1 MKTEIWR
8 PHRASRSAR
17 FTRWHEPTG
26 PVSLE
31 GGLVDVWR
39 LELDQPAE
47 VVSHFEQLLS
57 DDEFERAE
65 RFRVRSDRRAY
76 VLTRGVLR
84 TLLAR
89 YLDHPRVKAAGVP
102 ITVGPWGKPM
112 LGFSRV
118 SDHARIEFNVSHSG
132 DLALLAFARDA
143 MIGADVERVRIDYE
157 AHSRAR
163 RFFTDLEIDAIQAIP
178 EDERVHAFF
187 RCWTRKEAFMKA
199 TGKGFHLGM
208 DSFSVS
214 VGDDQPRVLEYVD
227 GAADDWQVYSLE
239 VGDDYA
245 ASVVVNS
252 SNALQL
258 RTMSATVSNSSSVQ
272 LDL

>member
-1 MKTEIWR
+1 MKTDIWR
-8 PHRASRSAR
+8 PHHTTRTAS
-17 FTRWHEPTG
+17 FTRWVEPAG

-31 GGLVDVWR
+31 AGLVDVWR
-39 LELDQPAE
+39 LELDQPSD
-47 VVSHFEQLLS
+47 VVSHFEQILS

-76 VLTRGVLR
+76 VMTRAVLR

-89 YLDHPRVKAAGVP
+89 YLDHPRVKPENVP
-102 ITVGPWGKPM
+102 IATGAWGKPM
-112 LGFSRV
+112 LGFSRM

-132 DLALLAFARDA
+132 GLALLAFARDVRV
-143 MIGADVERVRIDYE
+143 GADVERVRVDYE

-163 RFFTDLEIDAIQAIP
+163 RFFTELEIEAMESIP
-178 EDERVHAFF
+178 EDQRVHAFF

-199 TGKGFHLGM
+199 TGQGFHLGM

-214 VGDDQPRVLEYVD
+214 VGDDQPRVLEYRE
-227 GAADDWQVYSLE
+227 GSPADWQVYSME
-239 VGDDYA
+239 VGEDHA

-252 SNALQL
+252 PSPLQL

>member
-8 PHRASRSAR
+8 PNHAGRSAR
-17 FTRWHEPTG
+17 FTRWVEP
-26 PVSLE
+26 PVPVVLDD
-31 GGLVDVWR
+31 GLVDVWR
-39 LELDQPAE
+39 LELEQPAE
-47 VVSHFEQLLS
+47 VVAHFEQLLS
-57 DDEFERAE
+57 SDEVERAE
-65 RFRVRSDRRAY
+65 RFRVRADRRAY

-84 TLLAR
+84 SLLAR
-89 YLDHPRVKAAGVP
+89 YLDHSGVNAEKIP
-102 ITVGPWGKPM
+102 ISVGPWGKPT
-112 LGFSRV
+112 LGFSRM
-118 SDHARIEFNVSHSG
+118 SNHARIEFNVSHSN

-143 MIGADVERVRIDYE
+143 SVGADVERLRIDYE

-163 RFFTDLEIDAIQAIP
+163 RFFTELEFDAIESLP
-178 EDERVHAFF
+178 EAEQVHAFF

-214 VGDDQPRVLEYVD
+214 VGDDQPRILEYLD
-227 GAADDWQVYSLE
+227 GVADEWQVYSVE
-239 VGDDYA
+239 VGGDYA
-245 ASVVVNS
+245 ASVVVRS
-252 SNALQL
+252 DEALQL

>member
-8 PHRASRSAR
+8 PNHTQGSAR
-17 FTRWHEPTG
+17 FTRWIEPTG
-26 PVSLE
+26 KVALE
-31 GGLVDVWR
+31 DDIVDVWR
-39 LELDQPAE
+39 LELDQPPE
-47 VVSHFEQLLS
+47 VVSQFEEILA
-57 DDEFERAE
+57 DDEIERAD
-65 RFRVRSDRRAY
+65 RFRVRSDRRSY
-76 VLTRGVLR
+76 VMTRGVLR
-84 TLLAR
+84 ILLAR
-89 YLDHPRVKAAGVP
+89 YLDHPRVTASNVP
-102 ITVGPWGKPM
+102 ITVGPWGKPL
-112 LGFSRV
+112 LGFSRLQ
-118 SDHARIEFNVSHSG
+118 SDASVEFNVTHSG

-143 MIGADVERVRIDYE
+143 GVGVDVERVRVDWE
-157 AHSRAR
+157 AHARAR
-163 RFFTDLEIDAIQAIP
+163 RFFTDVEIDAIEAIP

-214 VGDDQPRVLEYVD
+214 VGDVRPRLLACDD
-227 GAADDWQVYSLE
+227 GSVEDWQIYSME
-239 VGDDYA
+239 VGDEYA

-252 SNALQL
+252 PEALQL